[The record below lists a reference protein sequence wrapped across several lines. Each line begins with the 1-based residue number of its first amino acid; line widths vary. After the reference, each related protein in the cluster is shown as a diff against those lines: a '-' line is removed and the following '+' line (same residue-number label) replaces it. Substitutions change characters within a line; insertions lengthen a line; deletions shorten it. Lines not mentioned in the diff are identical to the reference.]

1 MPTGAALPFSSSC
14 WVFEWSQD
22 RRIGYIFMDK
32 KTLSVPEIIYNIMI
46 LLLIAYFAFRELLES
61 V

>member
-1 MPTGAALPFSSSC
+1 
-14 WVFEWSQD
+14 
-22 RRIGYIFMDK
+22 MDK